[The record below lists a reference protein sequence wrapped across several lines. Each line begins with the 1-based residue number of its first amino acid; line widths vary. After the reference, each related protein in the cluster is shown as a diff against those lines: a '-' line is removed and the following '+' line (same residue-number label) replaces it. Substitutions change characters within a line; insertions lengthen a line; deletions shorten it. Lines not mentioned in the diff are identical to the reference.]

1 MNVTQRTLHL
11 TLALALV
18 MATGISACK
27 KQGGAVGSAATGT
40 GAGAGDACTKY
51 ATALCEIVGGD
62 TSPSCQG
69 AKSTA
74 EFMSPAACTAGLA
87 SIDVSKT
94 KYAGARKV
102 CTALADRLCKDVDSE
117 PETCKMVREQTEKF
131 PVDRCKQMEGQYDQV
146 LASVKQIAERNK
158 PPAPEKIAKMA
169 EGNNPSYGP
178 KDAKVTVVEF
188 SDFQCPFCS
197 RAANAITEVKKKYGD
212 KVRFVF
218 RQFPL
223 SFHQQAHISAQASLA
238 AHAQGKFWEFHDV
251 LFANQSALTL
261 ADLEKHAAKA
271 GLQLAPFKKAMK
283 EETYKAAVDADMAL
297 GTELAVSGT
306 PTVFINGKRVG
317 NSTDAAEL
325 GKAID
330 EALAATKG

>member
-1 MNVTQRTLHL
+1 MNVKKRNFSL
-11 TLALALV
+11 TLALALA
-18 MATGISACK
+18 MTTGFAACK
-27 KQGGAVGSAATGT
+27 KQGGAANTA
-40 GAGAGDACTKY
+40 AGAADSCAKY
-51 ATALCEIVGGD
+51 ATALCEIVGGEA
-62 TSPSCQG
+62 SPSCQG
-69 AKSTA
+69 AKATTELMA
-74 EFMSPAACTAGLA
+74 PAACAAGLA
-87 SIDVSKT
+87 AIDVSKT
-94 KYAGARKV
+94 KYGEARKV
-102 CTALADRLCKDVDSE
+102 CTALADRLCKDIDNE
-117 PETCKMVREQTEKF
+117 AETCKMVREQTEKF

-158 PPAPEKIAKMA
+158 PPSPEKVAKMA
-169 EGNNPSYGP
+169 EGDVPSAGP

-197 RAANAITEVKKKYGD
+197 RAANAITEVKKKYSD

-223 SFHQQAHISAQASLA
+223 SFHQQAHIAAQASLA

-261 ADLEKHAAKA
+261 EDLEKHAAKA
-271 GLQLAPFKKAMK
+271 GLQIALFKKAMK
-283 EETYKAAVDADMAL
+283 EETYKAAVDSDMAL

-317 NSTDAAEL
+317 NATDAGEL

-330 EALAATKG
+330 EAIAAIKG